1 MGPHNPSMTPLREFI
16 KVKSAGPCG
25 PLGGHVR
32 IPGTGFPNTH
42 CNFCNSND
50 ILYTSTASSSWAS
63 DAATLRRMS
72 SSPNSPDAGSLDT
85 TPPGAEP
92 WATLEIR
99 LRTADATG
107 DGDWSAAGERL
118 EALAA
123 MIADDDRALGVETH
137 DMSTLGQQ
145 TLHPELVVYTRPDAL
160 EGLGE
165 LATRLGEELRLD
177 LALTATVREDDDW
190 RDTWKQFYAPIV
202 FGGPEDT
209 TDSAGALLLRPSWID
224 RRPGDPELELVLD
237 PGRAFGTGQHE
248 TTRLC
253 VDEMI
258 ALQREGLTPGSV
270 LDLGCGSGILALAAA
285 RLFPGAAT
293 ITAVDNDP
301 EATET
306 TRENADHN
314 ALTDRLEIRTGTA
327 RELAGRHAL
336 ILANI
341 RPSVL
346 IPIAR
351 DLAGLLAPRGS
362 AVLSGILG
370 EEAEQVLA
378 AYVEVG
384 LHLHRRRDQNEWCSL
399 LLRPGDPA

>member
-1 MGPHNPSMTPLREFI
+1 MTTEPSPT
-16 KVKSAGPCG
+16 
-25 PLGGHVR
+25 
-32 IPGTGFPNTH
+32 
-42 CNFCNSND
+42 
-50 ILYTSTASSSWAS
+50 
-63 DAATLRRMS
+63 
-72 SSPNSPDAGSLDT
+72 
-85 TPPGAEP
+85 AEP

-99 LRTADATG
+99 LRDGA
-107 DGDWSAAGERL
+107 GDWNAAGERL

-123 MIADDDRALGVETH
+123 LIADDDRALGVETR

-165 LATRLGEELRLD
+165 LATRLADQLRLE

-202 FGGPEDT
+202 FGG
-209 TDSAGALLLRPSWID
+209 GALLLRPSWID
-224 RRPGDPELELVLD
+224 RRPGDPALELVLD

-253 VDEMI
+253 VDLMVEL
-258 ALQREGLTPGSV
+258 APSHRPTRV

-285 RLFPGAAT
+285 RLFPAARH

-301 EATET
+301 EATDT
-306 TRENADHN
+306 TRENAELNHL
-314 ALTDRLEIRTGTA
+314 ADRLEIYIGTA
-327 RELAGRHAL
+327 LDLTADADL

-346 IPIAR
+346 IPIAPQIAAR
-351 DLAGLLAPRGS
+351 LAPGGLV
-362 AVLSGILG
+362 VLSGVLG
-370 EEAEQVLA
+370 EEAEAVLA
-378 AYVEVG
+378 AYAGAG
-384 LHLHRRRDQNEWCSL
+384 LVLHARRDLNEWCAL
-399 LLRPGDPA
+399 VVRAAGDPA

>member
-1 MGPHNPSMTPLREFI
+1 MNSSPSSPS
-16 KVKSAGPCG
+16 SAGAAG
-25 PLGGHVR
+25 P
-32 IPGTGFPNTH
+32 T
-42 CNFCNSND
+42 
-50 ILYTSTASSSWAS
+50 
-63 DAATLRRMS
+63 
-72 SSPNSPDAGSLDT
+72 
-85 TPPGAEP
+85 AEP

-99 LRTADATG
+99 LRSADASGG
-107 DGDWSAAGERL
+107 DDWSAAGERL
-118 EALAA
+118 EALAS

-160 EGLGE
+160 EGLGA
-165 LATRLGEELRLD
+165 LAIRLGEELRLE

-202 FGGPEDT
+202 FGETHPATADT
-209 TDSAGALLLRPSWID
+209 LLLRPSWID
-224 RRPGDPELELVLD
+224 RRPGDPALELVLD

-253 VDEMI
+253 VDAMI
-258 ALQREGLTPGSV
+258 DLRREGLAPGSV

-285 RLFPGAAT
+285 RLFPGAT
-293 ITAVDNDP
+293 RITAVDNDP

-306 TRENADHN
+306 TRENAELN
-314 ALTDRLEIRTGTA
+314 ALTDRLEVSTGTA
-327 RELAGRHAL
+327 RELEGRHDL

-346 IPIAR
+346 IPIAS
-351 DLAGLLAPRGS
+351 DLAGRLEPHGT

-370 EEAEQVLA
+370 EEAEAVLA
-378 AYVEVG
+378 AYTSLG
-384 LHLHRRRDQNEWCSL
+384 LQLHLRRDLNEWCAL
-399 LLRPGDPA
+399 ILRPGDPA

>member
-1 MGPHNPSMTPLREFI
+1 MRPIPPESDEPAA
-16 KVKSAGPCG
+16 SAP
-25 PLGGHVR
+25 
-32 IPGTGFPNTH
+32 T
-42 CNFCNSND
+42 
-50 ILYTSTASSSWAS
+50 
-63 DAATLRRMS
+63 
-72 SSPNSPDAGSLDT
+72 
-85 TPPGAEP
+85 AEP

-99 LRTADATG
+99 LRAPAGVD
-107 DGDWSAAGERL
+107 DYDWSAASERL

-160 EGLGE
+160 DGLGE
-165 LATRLGEELRLD
+165 LATRLGDELRLE
-177 LALTATVREDDDW
+177 LALTPTVREDDDW

-202 FGGPEDT
+202 FGAPAEG
-209 TDSAGALLLRPSWID
+209 SADDALLLRPSWLA
-224 RRPGDPELELVLD
+224 RRPGDPTLELVLD

-253 VDEMI
+253 VDAMI
-258 ALQREGLTPGSV
+258 DLRRQGSTPATI

-285 RLFPGAAT
+285 LLFPGAT
-293 ITAVDNDP
+293 QVVAVDNDP

-306 TRENADHN
+306 TRENADIN
-314 ALTDRLEIRTGTA
+314 TMSDRLEIHTGTA
-327 RELAGRHAL
+327 RELTGRHDL

-346 IPIAR
+346 VPIAD
-351 DLAGLLAPRGS
+351 DLRGLLAPGGI

-370 EEAEQVLA
+370 EEADDVLA
-378 AYVEVG
+378 AYVAVG
-384 LHLHRRRDQNEWCSL
+384 LHLERRCDLNEWCAL

>member
-1 MGPHNPSMTPLREFI
+1 MNSLPSP
-16 KVKSAGPCG
+16 SGAAGP
-25 PLGGHVR
+25 
-32 IPGTGFPNTH
+32 T
-42 CNFCNSND
+42 
-50 ILYTSTASSSWAS
+50 
-63 DAATLRRMS
+63 
-72 SSPNSPDAGSLDT
+72 
-85 TPPGAEP
+85 AEP

-99 LRTADATG
+99 LRSADASG
-107 DGDWSAAGERL
+107 EDDWSAAGERL
-118 EALAA
+118 EALAS

-165 LATRLGEELRLD
+165 LAMRLGEDLRLD

-202 FGGPEDT
+202 FGSEDPAA
-209 TDSAGALLLRPSWID
+209 TDALLLRPSWID
-224 RRPGDPELELVLD
+224 RRPGDPALELVLD

-253 VDEMI
+253 VDAMI
-258 ALQREGLTPGSV
+258 DLRREGLAPGSV

-285 RLFPGAAT
+285 RLFPGAT
-293 ITAVDNDP
+293 RITAVDNDP

-306 TRENADHN
+306 TRENAELN
-314 ALTDRLEIRTGTA
+314 GLTDRLEISTGTA
-327 RELAGRHAL
+327 RELEGLHDL

-346 IPIAR
+346 IPIAGE
-351 DLAGLLAPRGS
+351 LAARLGPGGT

-370 EEAEQVLA
+370 EEAEQVIA
-378 AYVEVG
+378 AYAGVG
-384 LHLHRRRDQNEWCSL
+384 LRLLRRCDQNEWCAL

>member
-1 MGPHNPSMTPLREFI
+1 MRPEPPIER
-16 KVKSAGPCG
+16 PC
-25 PLGGHVR
+25 R
-32 IPGTGFPNTH
+32 
-42 CNFCNSND
+42 
-50 ILYTSTASSSWAS
+50 YTA
-63 DAATLRRMS
+63 RRMTTEP
-72 SSPNSPDAGSLDT
+72 SPT
-85 TPPGAEP
+85 AEP

-99 LRTADATG
+99 LRDG
-107 DGDWSAAGERL
+107 GGDWNAAGERL

-123 MIADDDRALGVETH
+123 LIADDDRALGVETR

-165 LATRLGEELRLD
+165 LATRLADQLRLE

-202 FGGPEDT
+202 FGG
-209 TDSAGALLLRPSWID
+209 GALLLRPSWID
-224 RRPGDPELELVLD
+224 RRPGDPALELVLD

-253 VDEMI
+253 VDLMVEL
-258 ALQREGLTPGSV
+258 APAHHPTRV

-285 RLFPGAAT
+285 RLFPGAGP

-306 TRENADHN
+306 TRENAEINH
-314 ALTDRLEIRTGTA
+314 LGERLEILTGTA
-327 RELAGRHAL
+327 LDLTGDADL

-346 IPIAR
+346 IPIAPQIAAR
-351 DLAGLLAPRGS
+351 LAPGGL
-362 AVLSGILG
+362 AVLSGVLA
-370 EEAEQVLA
+370 EEADAVLA
-378 AYVEVG
+378 AYAG
-384 LHLHRRRDQNEWCSL
+384 AGLFLHLRRDLNEWCAL
-399 LLRPGDPA
+399 VVRPAGDPA